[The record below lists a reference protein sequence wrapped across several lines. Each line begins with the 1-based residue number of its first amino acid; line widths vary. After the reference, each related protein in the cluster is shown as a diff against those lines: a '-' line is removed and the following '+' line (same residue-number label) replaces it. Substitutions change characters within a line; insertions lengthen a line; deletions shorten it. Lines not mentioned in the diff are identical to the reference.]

1 VSLDSGEAEDFSVSR
16 GELSGWVTRTHRAD
30 ANSTGKPRQENAVT
44 GLAPLRCV
52 DRAQRELTPAI
63 AAEQQYRWL
72 IEHSPVAICV
82 HADGRYVYVNQTLVR
97 KIGAQSAD
105 QLLGRKIT
113 DFIHPDSLAAVR
125 EQIAAR
131 RHDGDMSPPLE
142 LVIVTLDGMTREVE
156 AQAIRTQWEG
166 RPAHKVVFRDV
177 AAQNATEANL
187 RFQAALVDHV
197 SDAIISTTMTGFVT
211 SWNPAAEAIYNR
223 SAVDALGLPIG
234 EVVGA
239 DLDLAAI
246 VAGGGVVSTHHR
258 AGDGSERAVRVSV
271 SRMNDGYVVLCAN
284 QTALRRVERQCEAVV
299 ASLQEGVVVI
309 GADGTVESVNPAT
322 VRIFGGRM
330 TEGLHVVEF
339 AKVAEVPV
347 YDANGRLLTWDQR
360 PVMETLKHSPRRGCI
375 YGLDRLGDGERI
387 WVSINWSLLDPGD
400 PVRSSVLMSIVDITE
415 QHNAHQQLA
424 YQATHDVLT
433 GLPNRAH
440 LVTLINDAVG
450 PAEYR
455 WGAVLYIDLDK
466 FKVIN
471 DELGHH
477 AGDTVLEVAAQRLR
491 AALGP
496 DDVVGRVGG
505 DEFVALLAAP
515 IQRAKVNA
523 LVRRLHT
530 ALRRPIRIP
539 GVSGCEPA
547 SRVQVGASIGVVAV
561 CPDEQRC
568 AAEILRAADAA
579 MYQAKATG
587 TATCHSGEI
596 VEAAVLP
603 KKPARRAGQPVR
615 T

>member
-1 VSLDSGEAEDFSVSR
+1 M
-16 GELSGWVTRTHRAD
+16 
-30 ANSTGKPRQENAVT
+30 TGI
-44 GLAPLRCV
+44 APLEGV
-52 DRAQRELTPAI
+52 DRAQRELPLAN
-63 AAEQQYRWL
+63 ADEQQYRWL

-82 HADGRYVYVNQTLVR
+82 HADGRYVFVNHTLVR
-97 KIGAQSAD
+97 TMGAQSAD

-113 DFIHPDSLAAVR
+113 DFVHPDSQAAVR
-125 EQIAAR
+125 RQVAAR
-131 RHDGDMSPPLE
+131 QRDGDTSPALE

-156 AQAIRTQWEG
+156 ALAIRTQWEG

-177 AAQNATEANL
+177 GAQKATEASL

-197 SDAIISTTMTGFVT
+197 SDAIISTTTTGFVT

-234 EVVGA
+234 DVVGT

-246 VAGGGVVSTHHR
+246 VAGGGVLSTTHR
-258 AGDGSERAVRVSV
+258 AGGGSERAVRVSV
-271 SRMNDGYVVLCAN
+271 SRMDDGYVVLCAD
-284 QTALRRVERQCEAVV
+284 QTALRRAEQQCQMVV

-309 GADGTVESVNPAT
+309 TADGTVESVNPAT
-322 VRIFGGRM
+322 LRIFGGPLTGVHAR
-330 TEGLHVVEF
+330 EF
-339 AKVAEVPV
+339 AKVADVPV
-347 YDANGRLLTWDQR
+347 YDPNGRLLTWDQR
-360 PVMETLKHSPRRGCI
+360 PVMETLKRSPRRGCI
-375 YGLDRLGDGERI
+375 YGLDRFSDGERI

-400 PVRSSVLMSIVDITE
+400 PEQSSVLMSIVDITD
-415 QHNAHQQLA
+415 QHKAHQQLA
-424 YQATHDVLT
+424 YQATHDLLT

-440 LVTLINDAVG
+440 LVTMINDAIG

-455 WGAVLYIDLDK
+455 WGAVLFIDLDK

-523 LVRRLHT
+523 MIRRLHT

-539 GVSGCEPA
+539 GVSACAPTV
-547 SRVQVGASIGVVAV
+547 RVQVGASIGVVAV
-561 CPDEQRC
+561 GPDEQRC
-568 AAEILRAADAA
+568 AAEVLRAADAA
-579 MYQAKATG
+579 MYQAKMTG
-587 TATCHSGEI
+587 ASTCHAGDI
-596 VEAAVLP
+596 VEAATLR

>member
-1 VSLDSGEAEDFSVSR
+1 VQVIALKGIGRAQQR
-16 GELSGWVTRTHRAD
+16 AHELPRAD
-30 ANSTGKPRQENAVT
+30 
-44 GLAPLRCV
+44 
-52 DRAQRELTPAI
+52 

-82 HADGRYVYVNQTLVR
+82 HSEGRYVYVNQTLVR
-97 KIGAQSAD
+97 RIGAHSAD

-113 DFIHPDSLAAVR
+113 DFIHPDSLATVR
-125 EQIAAR
+125 SQIAAR
-131 RHDGDMSPPLE
+131 QDDGDVSPPLE

-156 AQAIRTQWEG
+156 ALAVRTQWEG

-177 AAQNATEANL
+177 GAQKATEASL

-197 SDAIISTTMTGFVT
+197 SDAIISTTTTGFVT

-234 EVVGA
+234 EVVGT

-246 VAGGGVVSTHHR
+246 VAGGGVVSTIHR
-258 AGDGSERAVRVSV
+258 ARDGSQRAVRVSV

-284 QTALRRVERQCEAVV
+284 QTALRRIEQQCQAVV

-322 VRIFGGRM
+322 LRIFGTATTG
-330 TEGLHVVEF
+330 VPPVEF

-360 PVMETLKHSPRRGCI
+360 PVMEILKRSPRRGCI
-375 YGLDRLGDGERI
+375 YGLDRFSDGERI
-387 WVSINWSLLDPGD
+387 WVSINWSLLDPDD
-400 PVRSSVLMSIVDITE
+400 PDRSSVLMSIVDITD
-415 QHNAHQQLA
+415 QHNAHQRLA

-440 LVTLINDAVG
+440 LVTLINDAIEPG
-450 PAEYR
+450 EYR
-455 WGAVLYIDLDK
+455 WGAVLFIDLDK

-539 GVSGCEPA
+539 GVSACAPT
-547 SRVQVGASIGVVAV
+547 SRAHVGASIGVVAV
-561 CPDEQRC
+561 RPDEQRC
-568 AAEILRAADAA
+568 AAEMLRAADAA
-579 MYQAKATG
+579 MYRAKTTG
-587 TATCHSGEI
+587 AATCHSSDVGEA
-596 VEAAVLP
+596 VERRQKPTRSAAQP
-603 KKPARRAGQPVR
+603 IRAGSAS
-615 T
+615 